1 MKITQVRN
9 ATIIVEYAGVKF
21 LIDPWLA
28 PKDYMPGFDS
38 AINSEVRQPRVDLP
52 FEINKIVDVDCV
64 ILTHFHP
71 DHWDEFAEKAI
82 KKDMKIFVQSEDDK
96 NYLCSKGF
104 NNLEILSVK
113 GLEYKGVMLYKTGCQ
128 HGKRSIV
135 EPLCKQINMPYDS
148 MGVVFKANSEK
159 TLYLAGDT
167 IYCEEVRD
175 AISEYRPKI
184 IIVNA
189 CGATLLNGERI
200 IMTQADISDIVKQI
214 SDAKIVASHM
224 DTVSH
229 LSVTRGDLREFAKEN
244 NLENLLIPEDGE
256 TLEF

>member
-128 HGKRSIV
+128 HGKRSII

-167 IYCEEVRD
+167 IYCEEVSE
-175 AISEYRPKI
+175 AISEYRPEI

-200 IMTQADISDIVKQI
+200 IMTQEDISDLVKQI
-214 SDAKIVASHM
+214 PDATIIASHM

-229 LSVTRGDLREFAKEN
+229 LSFTRADLREFAKEN